1 MDAFNFFIYLCIMK
15 NNALRGAIVCLTL
28 FAQTVFAQNLIQPYT
43 KEKPKMGVLLKKDT
57 IYLKKMPQL
66 IALRP
71 IAVPVVTISKTG
83 KIVALSPRVVLPKS
97 APVMADVVQISK
109 MISTTKI
116 GQAKTVAQQIAPPK
130 TVAIKPS
137 SSKIGSLVREY
148 SKNNILTIPPK
159 NKAVIANGAERSE
172 AIY

>member
-1 MDAFNFFIYLCIMK
+1 MK
-15 NNALRGAIVCLTL
+15 NNALQGTIVCLTL

-43 KEKPKMGVLLKKDT
+43 KEKPKMGALFKKET
-57 IYLKKMPQL
+57 IHLKKMPQL
-66 IALRP
+66 IAARP

-109 MISTTKI
+109 MISITKI
-116 GQAKTVAQQIAPPK
+116 GHAKIVAQEIAPPK

-137 SSKIGSLVREY
+137 SSKVRSFMKEY
-148 SKNNILTIPPK
+148 SKNNIANSTHSHREH
-159 NKAVIANGAERSE
+159 IAF
-172 AIY
+172 